1 MSIPADNQKLYQNII
16 AALQADIAEGRFREG
31 DRLPPER
38 VLVERFQVSRLTIRE
53 AMIGMEILG
62 LVAARRGS
70 GVYVTAAPAG
80 GIATSELDIGAF
92 ELTAARRVVEGE
104 TAALAASAAS
114 DADLAELED
123 VLTRMIAENAEG
135 ETLTHDEAADRE
147 FHLGIARATQNDAL
161 VLVVKTLWDVRER
174 SPLAMEM
181 LRRSRSA
188 GVKPLIDDHRAI
200 LDAISARD
208 PDAARNAM
216 RDHLGRVI
224 ENLLVVTEMDA
235 INRVRDET
243 ARLRGR
249 AGLAISRAVG

>member
-1 MSIPADNQKLYQNII
+1 MAADNQKLYQNII
-16 AALQADIAEGRFREG
+16 AALQADIAAGRFREG

-70 GVYVTAAPAG
+70 GVYVTAPPANG
-80 GIATSELDIGAF
+80 LETSELDIGAF

-104 TAALAASAAS
+104 TAAIAATMAT
-114 DADLAELED
+114 DEEIAELETI
-123 VLTRMIAENAEG
+123 LNRMIDENNAG

-147 FHLGIARATQNDAL
+147 FHLGIASATQNDAL
-161 VLVVKTLWDVRER
+161 YLVVKTLWEVRER

-188 GVKPLIDDHRAI
+188 GVKPQIDDHRAI
-200 LDAISARD
+200 VDAIAARD

-224 ENLLVVTEMDA
+224 ENLLVVTETDA

-249 AGLAISRAVG
+249 AGLGR

>member
-1 MSIPADNQKLYQNII
+1 MSIAADNQKLYQNII

-62 LVAARRGS
+62 LVSARRGS
-70 GVYVTAAPAG
+70 GVYVTAPPPG
-80 GIATSELDIGAF
+80 GLATSELDIGAF

-104 TAALAASAAS
+104 TAALAASMAS
-114 DADLAELED
+114 DEEIAELEAI
-123 VLTRMIAENAEG
+123 LGRMIDENNEG

-161 VLVVKTLWDVRER
+161 VLVVETLWQVRER

-188 GVKPLIDDHRAI
+188 GVKPQIDDHRAI
-200 LDAISARD
+200 VDAIAARD
-208 PDAARNAM
+208 PDAARKTM

-235 INRVRDET
+235 INQVRRET

-249 AGLAISRAVG
+249 AGLAG